1 MIATALFAAAAA
13 LGVSAAPLQERSTVL
28 TGQYTCATSG
38 DYTLCQNQWGS
49 ANGVGSQNSTLVST
63 SGTDIAWTT
72 TYTWANNPNDVKTYA
87 NVLNNNVNGVTLS
100 SVTSLPTTWDWSY
113 TSESSGLRADVSYD
127 MWLGTSST
135 GTATSSTSEYEIM
148 VWLSGLGGIQPVGS
162 LLTSNIEIDGY
173 TWNLWSGPN
182 SNWEVYSFI
191 PATSGTSI
199 TSFNTNLLPFFTYLV
214 DNEGVSTSLY
224 LNAIQTGTEAFT
236 GTASLDTTTFSVQLN

>member
-1 MIATALFAAAAA
+1 MISSVLLAAAAA
-13 LGVSAAPLQERSTVL
+13 LGAVAAPIEERATVL

-63 SGTDIAWTT
+63 SGTDISWTT
-72 TYTWANNPNDVKTYA
+72 TYTWANNENDVKTYA
-87 NVLNNNVNGVTLS
+87 NVLNNNVLGVTLAS
-100 SVTSLPTTWDWSY
+100 ITSLPTTWDWSY

-135 GTATSSTSEYEIM
+135 GTAASSTSSYEIM
-148 VWLSGLGGIQPVGS
+148 VWLSGLGGIEPVGS
-162 LLTSNIEIDGY
+162 LLTSSVSIDGY
-173 TWNLWSGPN
+173 TWNLWSGTN

-199 TSFNTNLLPFFTYLV
+199 TSFSTNLLPFFTYLV
-214 DNEGVSTSLY
+214 TNHGVSTSLY

-236 GTASLDTTTFSVQLN
+236 GTASLDISTFSVALN

>member
-1 MIATALFAAAAA
+1 MIASVLIAAAAA
-13 LGVSAAPLQERSTVL
+13 LGAAAAPLQERSTLL
-28 TGQYTCATSG
+28 TGAYTCATSG
-38 DYTLCQNQWGS
+38 DYTLCQNQWGAS
-49 ANGVGSQNSTLVST
+49 DGVGSQNSTLVST
-63 SGTDIAWTT
+63 SGTSISWTT
-72 TYTWANNPNDVKTYA
+72 TYTWANNENDVKTYA
-87 NVLNNNVNGVTLS
+87 NVLNNNVKGVTLAS
-100 SVTSLPTTWDWSY
+100 ITSLPTTWDWSY
-113 TSESSGLRADVSYD
+113 TTESSGLRADVSYD

-135 GTATSSTSEYEIM
+135 GAAASSTSSYEVM

-191 PATSGTSI
+191 PATTGTSI

-224 LNAIQTGTEAFT
+224 LNAIQTGTEPFT
-236 GTASLDTTTFSVQLN
+236 GTATLDTTTFSVALN